1 MRKIVATPRSALM
14 GIGFM
19 LLALLVF
26 SAPALAA
33 KERLYTGVSFGPSG
47 TGAGTFANVQGV
59 TVDQASGDVFV
70 YDDSEGGHVYKFDAA
85 GEPVD
90 FSALGTNAIAGVGDA
105 LTDEEELAVDSS
117 SGPDAGDVYVANNSE
132 VRIYS
137 AAGALL
143 GTLSGGEM
151 RGVAVDASG
160 AVYVGIYPAGTVR
173 RYVPTVN
180 PVSNAN
186 EVSSVGGVQ
195 GVCNVAAD
203 SEGNLYAA
211 NYEGGVTRYEAFQ
224 FGSPVGT
231 GTLIDGAGRTLVV
244 DQSTNTLFV
253 NEVNALAEYDA
264 SGNLLGRSG
273 VGQINNSFGIAVDSA
288 KNELYA
294 PSQGRVMVFGRGV
307 LLPTVSSGEAS
318 EVTNSSATIGGSI
331 NPEGTATTYQFQYG
345 ASTSY
350 GSVTPGTPQSVGS
363 DSTVH
368 ELSAHLT
375 GLLLGTTYH
384 YRLLAINSNGTDYGP
399 DTTFKTDGPS
409 VESESAG
416 KTAQNSVV
424 VEAQIEPNALDAHY
438 QVEYGTSERY
448 GLTTAPVDMGASVH
462 TVAEE
467 LKGLQVNTTYHY
479 RFVASNSEGTTYGP
493 DQTVSTTPA
502 ARIENE
508 SGSDATDTE
517 ATLRASVDD
526 FGQASTYDYEYGT
539 NTSYGSVTS
548 TRSLA
553 GVTNPAPAMAEI
565 SGLRPETTYHFR
577 IVTSNEFGTVAG
589 TDVSFSTAPS
599 SFSGLPD
606 GRGYEKVSPNDNGN
620 GNTYQPLPIV
630 LSTSEGGY
638 TELPFEAAPDGNA
651 VTYVGDPPESGGI
664 GNEGGGAG
672 NQYLATRAAGGGG
685 WTVTDIDPPSSNT
698 TNRPHYEAF
707 SPNLS
712 SGFLVTNDP
721 PPNGVNGPAGF
732 NTIYKQDLGTGA
744 YEPLFTAIPPHR
756 APEEFFAAEIPSN
769 SPVAAAAYAGSSTDL
784 KASIFM
790 VNDTLTSSAVDGGPG
805 ENNLYE
811 TRDGAL
817 ELVNVLPDG
826 STEPNAVFGGMPGSE
841 PAYNAPSFER
851 VISEDGKRVFWTDL
865 STGNLYLREDGTRT
879 VQVDAS
885 VGGGGRFWT
894 ATPDGSEALFSKGGD
909 VYKYEVDNAQTTD
922 LIPGGGVQ
930 GIVATTADLSYVYFV
945 AQAAL
950 APGAE
955 YQVCEVLC
963 NLYVLHSGEPI
974 KFISRLSAK
983 DNEGAQ
989 TSYAKTGDWRPDM
1002 GAREAEVT
1010 PDGRDLAF
1018 VSTLSLTGYDNKG
1031 HEEVYEYE
1039 FDGNK
1044 LYCASCVPSG
1054 DEESQTYVYAFP
1066 PVSHT
1071 NTYVTRWV
1079 SDDGNEVFFDTN
1091 VALVPQDTDA
1101 AVDVYEWEHD
1111 GSGSCT
1117 RSQGCVYLLSGGS
1130 SSEGSFLIETS
1141 ASGEDVFFTTRTQ
1154 LVPEDRNENIDVY
1167 DATTKVAHPST
1178 PPQCTGTG
1186 CQGLPSAPPVFAT
1199 PSSVTYIGVG
1209 NFLATATVKQPTRH
1223 VTNPKAKKK
1232 AKKGNR
1238 SKKKSKRSKRKKGGA
1253 NGAAR
1258 THAKSQGRNS

>member
-1 MRKIVATPRSALM
+1 VRKIVATPRSVLM
-14 GIGFM
+14 GIGLM

-59 TVDQASGDVFV
+59 TVDQKTGDVFV
-70 YDDSEGGHVYKFDAA
+70 YDDGEGGRIYKFSAS
-85 GEPVD
+85 GEPVN
-90 FSALGTNAIAGVGDA
+90 FSGLGTNVITGVGGSGSA
-105 LTDEEELAVDSS
+105 EEEIAVDSS
-117 SGPDAGDVYVANNSE
+117 SGPDAGDIYAANNN
-132 VRIYS
+132 VVQIYS
-137 AAGALL
+137 AAGSPL

-151 RGVAVDASG
+151 CGVAVDASG
-160 AVYVGIYPAGTVR
+160 AVYVGIYSQGAVR
-173 RYVPTVN
+173 KYVPTVN
-180 PVSNAN
+180 PVTNGS
-186 EVSSVGGVQ
+186 EVASMRGLGGI
-195 GVCNVAAD
+195 CNVAAD

-211 NYEGGVTRYEAFQ
+211 NWSGGVTRYEAFQ
-224 FGSPVGT
+224 FGAPVANGT
-231 GTLIDGAGRTLVV
+231 PIDGAGRTLTV
-244 DQSTNTLFV
+244 DQSTGALYV
-253 NEVNALAEYDA
+253 NERNAIAEYDA
-264 SGNLLGRSG
+264 SGNSLGRSRVERINESFG
-273 VGQINNSFGIAVDSA
+273 VGVDNA
-288 KNELYA
+288 TERLYT
-294 PSQGRVMVFGRGV
+294 PSDGRVIIFGSP
-307 LLPTVSSGEAS
+307 LPLPTVIGGKAS
-318 EVTNSSATIGGSI
+318 EITSSSVTLEGNVD
-331 NPEGTATTYQFQYG
+331 PEGTPTTYQFQYG
-345 ASTSY
+345 QSGSY
-350 GSVTPGTPQSVGS
+350 GLLTPATPQGVGS
-363 DSTVH
+363 DWANH
-368 ELSAHLT
+368 EVESSLT
-375 GLLLGTTYH
+375 GLAPSTEYH
-384 YRLLAINSNGTDYGP
+384 YRLLAIGANGTSYGS
-399 DTTFKTDGPS
+399 DRTFTTNGPPS
-409 VESESAG
+409 IDSESAS
-416 KTAQNSVV
+416 Q
-424 VEAQIEPNALDAHY
+424 EAQTSVTVAAYIKPYGLDTHY
-438 QVEYGTSERY
+438 QVEYGATESY
-448 GLTTAPVDMGASVH
+448 GSSTASVDKGDQAGEV
-462 TVAEE
+462 TIE
-467 LKGLQVNTTYHY
+467 LNGLSLSTTYHY

-502 ARIENE
+502 ARVENE

-539 NTSYGSVTS
+539 NTSYGSVTP

-553 GVTNPAPAMAEI
+553 GVTGPAPAMAEI
-565 SGLRPETTYHFR
+565 SALHPETTYHFR

-606 GRGYEKVSPNDNGN
+606 GRGYEKVSPNENGN

-664 GNEGGGAG
+664 GNEGGDAG
-672 NQYLATRAAGGGG
+672 NQYLARRVTGGG
-685 WTVTDIDPPSSNT
+685 WAVTDIDPPSSNT

-732 NTIYKQDLGTGA
+732 NTIYRQDLGTGA
-744 YEPLFTAIPPHR
+744 YEPLFTVTPPHR
-756 APEEFFAAEIPSN
+756 APEEFFAAEILSN

-826 STEPNAVFGGMPGSE
+826 STEPNAVFGGIPNPES
-841 PAYNAPSFER
+841 AFDAPSLEH

-865 STGNLYLREDGTRT
+865 STGDLYLREDGTRT

-894 ATPDGSEALFSKGGD
+894 ATPGGSEALFLKGGD
-909 VYKYEVDNAQTTD
+909 LYKYEVDNAQTTD

-955 YQVCEVLC
+955 YQACEALC

-974 KFISRLSAK
+974 KFISRLSAN

-1018 VSTLSLTGYDNKG
+1018 VSTLPLTGYDNKG

-1039 FDGNK
+1039 FYGNK

-1054 DEESQTYVYAFP
+1054 EEESQTYAYAFP

-1091 VALVPQDTDA
+1091 MALVPQDTDA

-1186 CQGLPSAPPVFAT
+1186 CQGSPSAPPVFAT
-1199 PSSVTYIGVG
+1199 PSSVTYNGVG
-1209 NFLATATVKQPTRH
+1209 NFPAGAVKQPTKQAK
-1223 VTNPKAKKK
+1223 NLKAKKK

-1258 THAKSQGRNS
+1258 THAKSQGRSS